1 MEPRHHRLEQWPL
14 QGMPVV
20 QHLLLLPLGQRPR
33 HLRLL
38 GLLGLI
44 SAALVVWCR
53 VAVTTVQLPRHT
65 IDIDVPITPGID
77 NLITEFNTILF
88 CNKPFAHRVERGWNT
103 VCAALS
109 GNLTGL
115 SSDICE
121 LDASGGCD
129 LTGFLE
135 DAAACGVEVS
145 GDDMTGTKGCARTCG
160 SDLPVESCDYEVP
173 EISWKP
179 ASDFGK
185 HVANDPVVSNIDA
198 CVDAAYSMIPV
209 DPLKPALE
217 QRVWADLFGDGV
229 FLKSG
234 WTSSGLKSLSL
245 PYATSSWDASKNS
258 NTRRAQSLKVLA
270 CNPPHDA
277 VFLNKNDPDRAWR
290 EGITDAEWFGTL
302 AGCFVLFQCKNCYQG
317 TI

>member
-1 MEPRHHRLEQWPL
+1 MQMEPRHHRLEQWPL

-44 SAALVVWCR
+44 SAALVVGCR

-145 GDDMTGTKGCARTCG
+145 GDDMTGTKA
-160 SDLPVESCDYEVP
+160 
-173 EISWKP
+173 
-179 ASDFGK
+179 
-185 HVANDPVVSNIDA
+185 
-198 CVDAAYSMIPV
+198 
-209 DPLKPALE
+209 
-217 QRVWADLFGDGV
+217 
-229 FLKSG
+229 
-234 WTSSGLKSLSL
+234 
-245 PYATSSWDASKNS
+245 
-258 NTRRAQSLKVLA
+258 VLA
-270 CNPPHDA
+270 NMR
-277 VFLNKNDPDRAWR
+277 L
-290 EGITDAEWFGTL
+290 
-302 AGCFVLFQCKNCYQG
+302 
-317 TI
+317 